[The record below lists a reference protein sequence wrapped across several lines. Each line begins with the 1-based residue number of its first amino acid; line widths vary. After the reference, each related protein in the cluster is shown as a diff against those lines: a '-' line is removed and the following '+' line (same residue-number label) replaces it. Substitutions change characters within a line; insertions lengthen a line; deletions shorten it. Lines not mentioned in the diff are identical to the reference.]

1 MYNDNGGSYGQ
12 VALTVNDNGYKPSNY
27 SKGCEWLL
35 VARSNHYVTALNSP
49 TDLTFSNAAVTC
61 TATTTTVSVTAS
73 NGVGALTFLI
83 TGTTSAASNFG
94 PITTA
99 GSSVAA
105 DFPNLLPGIIPLE

>member
-1 MYNDNGGSYGQ
+1 MTTELQ
-12 VALTVNDNGYKPSNY
+12 PSNY

-73 NGVGALTFLI
+73 NGVEL
-83 TGTTSAASNFG
+83 
-94 PITTA
+94 
-99 GSSVAA
+99 
-105 DFPNLLPGIIPLE
+105 